1 MKLIKDEK
9 GFTLIELMVTINLSF
24 MALAFI
30 ISFFLMINKIFIGT
44 TKRAEE
50 KHATYDFFYKLGEM
64 LDKSEQYFIQTNDST
79 SQIISSGGTLN
90 FSAGEITGNKFMY
103 VDEIEKYEVKVF
115 FISGNS
121 LILANGKAENLM
133 TTGETNMY
141 ASDSIKSI
149 SLMLVK
155 NRIYNSTIYNK
166 QIPYK
171 RFKNL

>member
-1 MKLIKDEK
+1 MKLIKVEE

-44 TKRAEE
+44 TQRAEE
-50 KHATYDFFYKLGEM
+50 KHITYDFFYKLGEM
-64 LDKSEQYFIQTNDST
+64 LNKSEQYFIQTNDST
-79 SQIISSGGTLN
+79 SQVISGSDTLN

-103 VDEIEKYEVKVF
+103 LNKIENYAMKVF
-115 FISGNS
+115 FLSGDS
-121 LILANGKAENLM
+121 LVLANGKAENLM
-133 TTGETNMY
+133 MPGEINIY
-141 ASDSIKSI
+141 ALDSIKSI
-149 SLMLVK
+149 SLMLEK